1 MTEDTQ
7 HIPTP
12 ANVATTLRDAV
23 VESVYRLITLK
34 GLDEAMKDFGRM
46 NEFFSMAPDWPQ
58 IANEVYSIFAT
69 KKSQEKQ
76 AETNH
81 QQKLE
86 EAWIGALSKHG
97 FAQANLLTGNNATS
111 QYNPLNNKG
120 DNQQ

>member
-1 MTEDTQ
+1 MLEETTN
-7 HIPTP
+7 IPTP
-12 ANVATTLRDAV
+12 ANMATTLHDAV
-23 VESVYRLITLK
+23 VESVYRQIELK

-46 NEFFSMAPDWPQ
+46 NEFFA
-58 IANEVYSIFAT
+58 A

-76 AETNH
+76 AEANH
-81 QQKLE
+81 QQELE
-86 EAWIGALSKHG
+86 KAWIGAISKHG

>member
-1 MTEDTQ
+1 MLEETTNT
-7 HIPTP
+7 PTP
-12 ANVATTLRDAV
+12 ANMATTLRDAV

-76 AETNH
+76 TETNH

>member
-1 MTEDTQ
+1 MLEETTNT
-7 HIPTP
+7 PTP
-12 ANVATTLRDAV
+12 ANMATTLHDAV
-23 VESVYRLITLK
+23 VESVYRQIELK

-46 NEFFSMAPDWPQ
+46 NEFFSIEPDWPQ

-111 QYNPLNNKG
+111 QYNPLNKKG

>member
-1 MTEDTQ
+1 MLEETTN
-7 HIPTP
+7 IPTP
-12 ANVATTLRDAV
+12 ANMATTLHDAV
-23 VESVYRLITLK
+23 VESVCRQIELK

-58 IANEVYSIFAT
+58 IANEVYSIFAA

-76 AETNH
+76 AEADH
-81 QQKLE
+81 QQELE
-86 EAWIGALSKHG
+86 KAWIGAISKHG

-111 QYNPLNNKG
+111 QYNPLNKKG

>member
-1 MTEDTQ
+1 MLEETTNT
-7 HIPTP
+7 PTP
-12 ANVATTLRDAV
+12 ANMATTLRDAV

>member
-12 ANVATTLRDAV
+12 ANVATTLHDAV
-23 VESVYRLITLK
+23 VESVYRQIELK

-46 NEFFSMAPDWPQ
+46 NEFFSIEPDWPQ

-76 AETNH
+76 AEADH
-81 QQKLE
+81 QQELE
-86 EAWIGALSKHG
+86 KAWIGAISKHG